1 MEQAK
6 PLAKPFTSEAAHFS
20 PECGSS
26 APRKEIKLMK
36 KKDQPLLDPDRNKI
50 LAQGNGKDE
59 VVRLCPAR
67 HVHVDYGNLSL
78 RFNGAEFIAFATMIA
93 QATNRLIGIQPR
105 QDPLENFRK
114 PGMFSNN

>member
-1 MEQAK
+1 
-6 PLAKPFTSEAAHFS
+6 
-20 PECGSS
+20 
-26 APRKEIKLMK
+26 MK
-36 KKDQPLLDPDRNKI
+36 KKDHPRLDPDRNKI
-50 LAQGNGKDE
+50 LAQGNGEDE
-59 VVRLCPAR
+59 VVRLCPAK

-105 QDPLENFRK
+105 HNPLNNLRK

>member
-1 MEQAK
+1 
-6 PLAKPFTSEAAHFS
+6 
-20 PECGSS
+20 
-26 APRKEIKLMK
+26 MK
-36 KKDQPLLDPDRNKI
+36 KRDHPLLDPDRNKI
-50 LAQGNGKDE
+50 LAQGSGEDE

-105 QDPLENFRK
+105 HNPLDNFRK